1 MFLLFRHSVVSSS
14 LWYRELEHARPPCP
28 PPSPGACSNSC
39 PLSQRCHATI
49 SSSVVPFSSCPQSFP
64 ELRSFPMSCSS
75 HQVVKYWSFSFSTS
89 SFNEYSRLISF
100 RTDWFDLL
108 AVQETLKSLFQHHS
122 LKASIFQ
129 HSAFFTV
136 QLSHPYMTTGE
147 KKKFRQCWPLSANRC
162 FCLIRRHG
170 SWRKKKPF
178 GPCWDQF
185 HVSFKSV
192 YFDSLLSIL

>member
-1 MFLLFRHSVVSSS
+1 MDRFRERYNQIRRLSNTQVANTQVVTARAVPFTATSLCLGLLLFSCSAVFSS
-14 LWYRELEHARPPCP
+14 LRSHGLQHARPPCP

-64 ELRSFPMSCSS
+64 ELGSFPMSCSS

-108 AVQETLKSLFQHHS
+108 AVQETLKRLFQHHS

-147 KKKFRQCWPLSANRC
+147 KKKFRQC
-162 FCLIRRHG
+162 
-170 SWRKKKPF
+170 
-178 GPCWDQF
+178 
-185 HVSFKSV
+185 
-192 YFDSLLSIL
+192 